1 VTPLVLVHGGAHGA
15 WCWAPTLEL
24 LSTPATAVDLPPKEI
39 RRGGDARRSHP
50 PELDTLTVGDFAA
63 SVLADMDAAG
73 LDRAVLVGHSMG
85 GLTIAEVAS
94 RAPERVAQLVF
105 VSCIAPAEGTA
116 VLDALPDD
124 LADMTR
130 DATDAPPADALL
142 SEDVIRVM
150 FCNDMD
156 KAQTQLVL
164 DHVGTEVMRP
174 LVTPVVRRGVP
185 AAIPKTY
192 VRLLRD
198 QSLPPATQD
207 EQIAN
212 LRQSPGG
219 DVEVIEIDSGHDVM
233 ISRPAEFAAALD
245 RIGAA

>member
-1 VTPLVLVHGGAHGA
+1 
-15 WCWAPTLEL
+15 
-24 LSTPATAVDLPPKEI
+24 
-39 RRGGDARRSHP
+39 
-50 PELDTLTVGDFAA
+50 
-63 SVLADMDAAG
+63 
-73 LDRAVLVGHSMG
+73 
-85 GLTIAEVAS
+85 
-94 RAPERVAQLVF
+94 
-105 VSCIAPAEGTA
+105 
-116 VLDALPDD
+116 
-124 LADMTR
+124 
-130 DATDAPPADALL
+130 
-142 SEDVIRVM
+142 
-150 FCNDMD
+150 MD

-219 DVEVIEIDSGHDVM
+219 DVDVIEIDSGHDVM